1 MTKEQVK
8 EILDRVQTWPTERQE
23 DLAEIVRLMEAQD
36 RSGLR
41 LRIAATLNESLP
53 REMVPPLA
61 GQIDEREALNLT
73 PVLSDEQVAE
83 VRRRRAET
91 NPKTMTL
98 AEFNERLRRRYG
110 I

>member
-23 DLAEIVRLMEAQD
+23 DVAEIVRLMEAQD

-41 LRIAATLNESLP
+41 L
-53 REMVPPLA
+53 
-61 GQIDEREALNLT
+61 
-73 PVLSDEQVAE
+73 SDEQAAE

-91 NPKTMTL
+91 NPKTTTL

-110 I
+110 V

>member
-23 DLAEIVRLMEAQD
+23 DVAEIVRLMEAQD
-36 RSGLR
+36 RSGSR
-41 LRIAATLNESLP
+41 
-53 REMVPPLA
+53 
-61 GQIDEREALNLT
+61 
-73 PVLSDEQVAE
+73 LSDEQAAE

-110 I
+110 V

>member
-8 EILDRVQTWPTERQE
+8 EILDRVQTRPTERQE
-23 DLAEIVRLMEAQD
+23 DVAEIVRLMEAQD

-41 LRIAATLNESLP
+41 
-53 REMVPPLA
+53 
-61 GQIDEREALNLT
+61 
-73 PVLSDEQVAE
+73 LSDEQVAE

>member
-8 EILDRVQTWPTERQE
+8 EILDRVQTWPAERQE
-23 DLAEIVRLMEAQD
+23 DVAEVVKLMEAQD
-36 RSGLR
+36 RSRLR
-41 LRIAATLNESLP
+41 LT
-53 REMVPPLA
+53 
-61 GQIDEREALNLT
+61 
-73 PVLSDEQVAE
+73 DEQAAE